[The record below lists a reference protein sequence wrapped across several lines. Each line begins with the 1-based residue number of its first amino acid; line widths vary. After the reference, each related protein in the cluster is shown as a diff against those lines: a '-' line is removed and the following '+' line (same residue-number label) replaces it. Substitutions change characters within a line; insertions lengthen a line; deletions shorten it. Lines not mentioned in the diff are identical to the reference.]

1 MSLDLQVDV
10 ECLEM
15 MVLEVQKVN
24 LVTGDNLVPWGQRAN
39 KEILVHLV
47 FLA

>member
-24 LVTGDNLVPWGQRAN
+24 LVTGDNLVHWGQRAN